1 MVAMRGRNYYFFDP
15 VIDKRFDILLG
26 QVFEY
31 FLTARL
37 ADAFSSAVFFITQYP
52 KIYPRLIKDIGS
64 GSSYLFHSWV
74 IAEVAA
80 DEI

>member
-1 MVAMRGRNYYFFDP
+1 MRGRNYDFLHP
-15 VIDKRFDILLG
+15 VIDKRFDVFLG

-37 ADAFSSAVFFITQYP
+37 ADAFSTAVFLGTQYP
-52 KIYPRLIKDIGS
+52 KIYPRLIKDTGS
-64 GSSYLFHSWV
+64 GNSYLFHSWV